1 MAEKRRFLDVWI
13 VESNTVYKEVPFS
26 VVTDWVQQGRLLED
40 DMTKPSGTK
49 EWQRLGGMPEF
60 RPYIPRPEPNRVEDQ
75 AEALEGVHI
84 DFAYKKGHEEEDD
97 DCDMIP
103 LIDVSLVLLVFFM
116 LTATSVGVSSTV
128 NTPEAFHGSMSS
140 DPESM
145 VLNITVEDGAPV
157 FALSVGGKPPTA
169 DESNLRSMKAALGA
183 LRTRL
188 NDVPIQADL
197 VINADKELRAKVARD
212 MLVELRAEPFRS
224 KIRMNY
230 FGVSQ
235 KE

>member
-1 MAEKRRFLDVWI
+1 
-13 VESNTVYKEVPFS
+13 SNTVYKEVPFN

-75 AEALEGVHI
+75 AEALESVHI
-84 DFAYKKGHEEEDD
+84 DFGYQKGTQEEDD

-116 LTATSVGVSSTV
+116 LTATTVGVSSSV
-128 NTPEAFHGSMSS
+128 NTPEAFNGSMADLAS
-140 DPESM
+140 DPNSL
-145 VLNITVEDGAPV
+145 VVNITVEDSAPV

-169 DESNLRSMKAALGA
+169 DESNL
-183 LRTRL
+183 
-188 NDVPIQADL
+188 
-197 VINADKELRAKVARD
+197 
-212 MLVELRAEPFRS
+212 
-224 KIRMNY
+224 
-230 FGVSQ
+230 
-235 KE
+235 